1 MNTLV
6 NPYPVSASIDP
17 ILLEVIASDLGV
29 DPSFVEKDWY
39 AMRIIAALITVDK
52 LGMKLVFAGGTSL
65 SKGFG
70 LIQRFSEDLDFKVI
84 LPILEP
90 TRNER
95 SKYKNEIL
103 DVIRNSSSDWALNEN
118 EIKARDKNSQVT
130 CSITYQQNFK
140 QDIALRPYIKLDI
153 KFTSLV
159 LPFEEKSLTSFISQ
173 AMGLPPEVPSIACCS
188 PVETAAEKLS
198 ALTWRILTRNRE
210 NEHDDPSIIRHLYDL
225 TALNLMI
232 KDDQNFSSLVSK
244 FMQEDVNS
252 NRGQIQSLS
261 IPKVE
266 LLPKM
271 FEQLESDPIYHEE
284 YTRFVKGMSYATE
297 DECPTFEECI
307 ETVKSIVARLEL
319 AFD

>member
-1 MNTLV
+1 M
-6 NPYPVSASIDP
+6 SASIDP

-153 KFTSLV
+153 KFT
-159 LPFEEKSLTSFISQ
+159 
-173 AMGLPPEVPSIACCS
+173 
-188 PVETAAEKLS
+188 
-198 ALTWRILTRNRE
+198 
-210 NEHDDPSIIRHLYDL
+210 
-225 TALNLMI
+225 
-232 KDDQNFSSLVSK
+232 QNNK
-244 FMQEDVNS
+244 
-252 NRGQIQSLS
+252 
-261 IPKVE
+261 
-266 LLPKM
+266 
-271 FEQLESDPIYHEE
+271 
-284 YTRFVKGMSYATE
+284 
-297 DECPTFEECI
+297 
-307 ETVKSIVARLEL
+307 
-319 AFD
+319 

>member
-1 MNTLV
+1 MYAKSFSSLK
-6 NPYPVSASIDP
+6 SAT
-17 ILLEVIASDLGV
+17 
-29 DPSFVEKDWY
+29 PS
-39 AMRIIAALITVDK
+39 
-52 LGMKLVFAGGTSL
+52 
-65 SKGFG
+65 
-70 LIQRFSEDLDFKVI
+70 
-84 LPILEP
+84 
-90 TRNER
+90 
-95 SKYKNEIL
+95 
-103 DVIRNSSSDWALNEN
+103 LNEN
-118 EIKARDKNSQVT
+118 EIKARDNNSQVT

-153 KFTSLV
+153 KFTSLI
-159 LPFEEKSLTSFISQ
+159 LPVEEKSLISFISQ
-173 AMGLPPEVPSIACCS
+173 AMELPPEVPLIACCS

-198 ALTWRILTRNRE
+198 ALTWRILIRNRE
-210 NEHDDPSIIRHLYDL
+210 NEQDDPSIIRHLYDL
-225 TALNLMI
+225 TALNQTI
-232 KDDQNFSSLVSK
+232 KDYQKFSSLVSK